1 MLEPVHRVSS
11 LYLFIYKLGYTILQ
25 LKVDF

>member
-1 MLEPVHRVSS
+1 MLKPVHRVSS
-11 LYLFIYKLGYTILQ
+11 LYLFIYKLGYTILK